1 MYAIVCALRKWSGH
15 IGLQPVVVCT
25 DHQSLQS
32 WHKEHVDTPQGP
44 AARRAR
50 WHETLSKFDLR
61 VVYVPGKDNPVAD
74 CLSRWAYPAG
84 KAWMD
89 ISSHGDAE
97 ETEEAKRISEMEKA
111 MEQEG
116 VKCFVV
122 MANRTDLA
130 KFRGARVQ
138 AIRKETLEQWMVAP
152 VELVR
157 SVLREDWSDDYV
169 ASDHWS
175 RYWNAVSAP
184 SDDEWPEGLT
194 EAGDKL
200 FLKDKLLVPENQLE
214 QLIDHWHNAQLM
226 HPGREKM
233 QQDLEWR
240 FKSPP
245 GYYAIL
251 DRYCSDCA
259 VCRATKSPNRS
270 TAGDPVYTAI
280 PEAPMRSVAMDAFA
294 MPEVT
299 VEGETYDCV
308 ILAVDRHSGYIVA
321 VLCKKS
327 KKKDKEDKHGVGLQA
342 KTVTTAMIRH
352 WLTIFDVPAVIC
364 SDRGSQF
371 VGRWFKTMCKHMRI
385 WHAKTVA
392 YHGRLNGRAEVAGR
406 QMFERFRQLHFDEPG
421 RNWYNSLWRVLQAY
435 HDLPGPTG
443 LSPHCILFLGDRVS
457 CTLPWLNHG
466 KVARDAS
473 AMMAE
478 ADDTAAMVCK
488 ALQDEHEKRA
498 KYFKQGKV
506 QKYAL
511 RDTVWVERHHKDV
524 LSRHRQA
531 SWYVPGVIVRKVGQ
545 DVYAVRVGDNKIL
558 DRDHTQ
564 LRLRAPDAGGRPV
577 TFGFT
582 AGDVDSNDEGED
594 DDFTAEKILM
604 DKPDPGTPRRR
615 LYKVRWKGFAACR
628 DFLEPPSSF
637 VPRYTTVW
645 MDYLKKRNIS
655 LDVKDVWSNLWLLKH
670 RNESPLAFMFVSV
683 LGRRMRAFIRG
694 FFVP

>member
-1 MYAIVCALRKWSGH
+1 M
-15 IGLQPVVVCT
+15 VVCT

-32 WHKEHVDTPQGP
+32 WHKEHVDTPSGP

-50 WHETLSKFDLR
+50 WHETFAKFDLS
-61 VVYVPGKDNPVAD
+61 VVYIPGKDNTVAD

-97 ETEEAKRISEMEKA
+97 ETEEAKHIIEMEKV

-138 AIRKETLEQWMVAP
+138 ASREETLEQWMVAP

-157 SVLREDWSDDYV
+157 SVLTEDWSDDYA
-169 ASDHWS
+169 ASEHWS
-175 RYWNAVSAP
+175 KYWNAVSAP

-194 EAGDKL
+194 EDGDKL
-200 FLKDKLLVPENQLE
+200 FLKDKLLVPENRVE
-214 QLIDHWHNAQLM
+214 ELIDHWHNAQLM
-226 HPGREKM
+226 HPGRDKM

-240 FKSPP
+240 FKFPP

-259 VCRATKSPNRS
+259 VCRATKSPNHS
-270 TAGDPVYTAI
+270 TAGNPVYTAI
-280 PEAPMRSVAMDAFA
+280 PEAPMRSVAMDVFA

-321 VLCKKS
+321 VPGKKS
-327 KKKDKEDKHGVGLQA
+327 KKKDKKDKHGVGLQA
-342 KTVTTAMIRH
+342 KTVANAMIRH

-371 VGRWFKTMCKHMRI
+371 VGTWFKTMCKHMGIR
-385 WHAKTVA
+385 HAKTVA
-392 YHGRLNGRAEVAGR
+392 YHSRSNGRAEVAGR
-406 QMFERFRQLHFDEPG
+406 QMFEKFRQLHIDEPG

-443 LSPHCILFLGDRVS
+443 LSPHRILFLRDRVS
-457 CTLPWLNHG
+457 RTLPWMNHG
-466 KVARDAS
+466 KVARDAN
-473 AMMAE
+473 AMMSE
-478 ADDTAAMVCK
+478 ADDTAAKVCK
-488 ALQDEHEKRA
+488 ALQDEHDKRA

-511 RDTVWVERHHKDV
+511 QDTVWVERHHKDV

-564 LRLRAPDAGGRPV
+564 LRPRAPDPSGRPV
-577 TFGFT
+577 TFEFT
-582 AGDVDSNDEGED
+582 AGDVDSDDEGED
-594 DDFTAEKILM
+594 DDFTAEKILA
-604 DKPDPGTPRRR
+604 DKPDPGTPGGR
-615 LYKVRWKGFAACR
+615 LYKVRWKGFAASR
-628 DFLEPPSSF
+628 DSWEPPSSF

-645 MDYLKKRNIS
+645 IDYLKKKGIS
-655 LDVKDVWSNLWLLKH
+655 LDVKDVLVHLVAAVA
-670 RNESPLAFMFVSV
+670 P
-683 LGRRMRAFIRG
+683 
-694 FFVP
+694 